1 MIDFI
6 RIYFTDKERIDKYIK
21 DGRRKSIIQRQ
32 SRDGE
37 DITYTTWIQNLKL
50 VSTPK
55 TTYLEGSL
63 HAFHNALN
71 GLSHRDEKRKWV
83 NYNDFTFRDLMK
95 VLDVLN
101 QKLGYDLSQTTISTC
116 ELGYNINI
124 DVPAKEFIDRHVFM
138 YKLKYPCYDPKYKEG
153 MKMKKYDLE
162 NYYLKIYDKSLQF
175 GLSEHILR
183 FEIGFRSDE
192 LRECDVHSLA
202 DLADEDSLDLLH
214 NSLMKKYNDLLI
226 LDRFDGFPTMSES
239 ERDMMRLYTNPQFW
253 VDSLL
258 RANKSKYN
266 DRSKDKAEFERIVR
280 VNKLD
285 TKKLYLR
292 NLVIEKYNYLI
303 SN

>member
-6 RIYFTDKERIDKYIK
+6 RIYFIDKEWIDRFVR
-21 DGRRKSIIQRQ
+21 DGRRKSTIQRQ

-37 DITYTTWIQNLKL
+37 DITYTVWIQNLRL

-71 GLSHRDEKRKWV
+71 GLKHKNKKREWV
-83 NYNDFTFRDLMK
+83 NYNDFTFKDLIA
-95 VLDVLN
+95 VLDVLEK
-101 QKLGYDLSQTTISTC
+101 KLRYDLSQTIISTC
-116 ELGYNINI
+116 ELGYNVNT
-124 DVPAKEFIDRHVFM
+124 DVPAKKFIDKHVLM

-153 MKMKKYDLE
+153 MKIKKYDLE

-175 GLSEHILR
+175 GLSENILR

-192 LRECDVHSLA
+192 LRECDIHSLA
-202 DLADEDSLDLLH
+202 DLADENKLDLLH
-214 NSLMKKYNDLLI
+214 NSLMKKYDGLLI
-226 LDRFDGFPTMSES
+226 LDSYDGNPKMSEP
-239 ERDMMRLYTNPQFW
+239 ERNIMRHYTNPQFW
-253 VDSLL
+253 VASLEKD
-258 RANKSKYN
+258 NKGKYN
-266 DRSKDKAEFERIVR
+266 SRGKHKAELERIIR
-280 VNKLD
+280 TSKLD

-292 NLVIEKYNYLI
+292 NLIVEKYNYLI